1 MQRLLGYVI
10 ANRNPLRDINTWRR
24 RMSTWV
30 TKQFDSDMEKIDM
43 SIPIIEKP
51 DQLLLQVK
59 AASVNLIDT
68 LMRKGYGRKL
78 CSAVKIFEIV
88 QTIQHHYYHLL
99 VDEIV
104 AVIAVV
110 DPFSSGTHAEFVI
123 ANESNCVLKPTNISY
138 VDGTAFPY
146 VACTAWSALVSIAR
160 INPHNAASQRVLIHG
175 GAGGVGTTAIQ
186 MLKAWNVEKIVVT
199 CSDDR
204 WKSFNAAHLSIMA
217 FLHDEVFWII
227 QQLSINM
234 VQKLGAIP
242 INYKSP
248 EAMENLI
255 NEGPFDV
262 VLDCA
267 ESELAECSNRIMG
280 LWRNSVHVSLL
291 SPLLS
296 DTDRYGIPFGI
307 ASTAIKYF
315 LKAALVPNHS
325 TWTMVFICVFAP
337 HPKCMQQI
345 SEFLKDGKMKPIIDQ
360 IFKYDELPIA
370 YEKVLRKREEA
381 KQLLDLNEYNR
392 TNANEKPFKSETCGN
407 GFIWLSGLTIHSWIH
422 TGEKPSKCH
431 VCDKR
436 FT

>member
-1 MQRLLGYVI
+1 
-10 ANRNPLRDINTWRR
+10 
-24 RMSTWV
+24 MSTWV

-78 CSAVKIFEIV
+78 CSAVKNFRNCSNDSTPLLPFIGGRDCSGIV
-88 QTIQHHYYHLL
+88 EQIGGNVTKFKKG
-99 VDEIV
+99 DE
-104 AVIAVV
+104 VIAVV

-199 CSDDR
+199 CSDD
-204 WKSFNAAHLSIMA
+204 
-217 FLHDEVFWII
+217 
-227 QQLSINM
+227 SINM

-315 LKAALVPNHS
+315 LKAALPTIQRGQWYS
-325 TWTMVFICVFAP
+325 YAFFAP

-370 YEKVLRKREEA
+370 YEKYLLQESPLNFSV
-381 KQLLDLNEYNR
+381 QLVVVVDM
-392 TNANEKPFKSETCGN
+392 K
-407 GFIWLSGLTIHSWIH
+407 GLIKTRNS
-422 TGEKPSKCH
+422 P
-431 VCDKR
+431 R
-436 FT
+436 FRYSIYKI